1 MKKSWLT
8 ILPLAFI
15 LLLVAM
21 FMDRLATPRMSGTI
35 DSPLVGKPVP
45 PELGI
50 TEKPPYVINLF
61 ASWCT
66 PCAIEHP
73 YLLSM
78 QKNGTKIIGIAYKDS
93 TANVAKYLK
102 LGGNPFSQVKYDENG
117 DAGITLG
124 ITGVPESFAVD
135 AAGIIRARQQGPF
148 GDDASVKNFTE
159 MLK

>member
-21 FMDRLATPRMSGTI
+21 FMDRLATPRMSGAI
-35 DSPLVGKPVP
+35 DSPLIGKPVP

-50 TEKPPYVINLF
+50 TTEPPYVINLF

-78 QKNGTKIIGIAYKDS
+78 HKNGTKIIGIAYKDS
-93 TANVAKYLK
+93 IANIAKYLK

-148 GDDASVKNFTE
+148 GDDASVKEFLE